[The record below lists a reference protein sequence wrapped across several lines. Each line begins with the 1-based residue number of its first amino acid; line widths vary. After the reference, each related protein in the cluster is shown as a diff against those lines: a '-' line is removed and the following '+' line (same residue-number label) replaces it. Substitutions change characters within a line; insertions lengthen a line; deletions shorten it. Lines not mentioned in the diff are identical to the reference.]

1 MHEAYYRDL
10 CEGNITRPEGIRAP
24 LLSLLLRNAAKEW
37 VFSRRSDSS
46 DWRQNAQV
54 SSLVARGQLVSMQR
68 LLRLISPN
76 LSPNADAA
84 QLRRLYTSR
93 GSYQLTLELS
103 ALGFNQNT

>member
-1 MHEAYYRDL
+1 M
-10 CEGNITRPEGIRAP
+10 C
-24 LLSLLLRNAAKEW
+24 S
-37 VFSRRSDSS
+37 
-46 DWRQNAQV
+46 V